1 MKRTKRG
8 MALILAAVM
17 AVSCLTTILLAASK
31 PWTEIDL
38 GSLSQYYETGTNADP
53 GRISNVDGDSGGT
66 SYGLYM
72 FVEKT
77 VTSFMDWL
85 KKSDS
90 AVYRGFGDRLYNAY
104 AYNTSGQ
111 YYPGFGSNFKNTWQE
126 IGRNNRTEFAQAQT
140 DFWRDTQYTQL
151 VANVEGQY
159 KGFDIDNYSNA
170 LKNVFWSRSV
180 HHGVG
185 ATYGSTKNTDGMSGA
200 TGVICRAFKALGG
213 FKNQSEA
220 ELIAAIYA
228 ECSKLD
234 TNGKW
239 KEDNM
244 ETLTAKKYGIYGR
257 SMAYF
262 NINSGGVQTSVYSR
276 LHVNEPADALVM
288 RYTHSDPDI
297 PEGKY
302 TLLYNN
308 NGEQNHGLGKS
319 VSTLTA
325 AADAMMLRLTYYNN
339 GYYILTND
347 DGQRLSVSGGK
358 LVLEAASTSN
368 NQFWILGGGSGYTL
382 QNVGTKQ
389 YVTVTVTSADVTAD
403 GQNRDDLIAAKV
415 KEIAQTPAEGQ
426 TNAAAEDFS
435 ARLEKKLNDLFDEQF
450 KGKGNAAIMAEIKAN
465 ISAMQDVTEENKT
478 ALIQKLESLAQSEEE
493 TEDNLEARIMESFT
507 EDELLLLTEAMTGK
521 SIETVIVEVVGEMVD
536 EDLKNNPTTTVT
548 TYTVGMTEASDKAAR
563 WALNKATGK
572 DAWTLTGLFY
582 PGCKDSDGIGGTI
595 SHVLTE
601 GNSSFPLRGVIS
613 CTQGIRTVVVEVS
626 KVNGSG
632 GFTATGNGS
641 GKTWFDL
648 WELDSQATFSKLTQG
663 SYTMTISGTGSD
675 GKEEELLSTGFTVGA
690 KDSNTP
696 SGLDKEAYTVT
707 FMNGNTQVA
716 TKTYSLGDVYGK
728 LPEVSGAGFVG
739 WFTKD
744 GRQVYE
750 NSMVAAENHT
760 LSAQFGTLYTV
771 SFKVDGEVIRSRQLS
786 ANDLIVAPSNPVK
799 AADKNYVYSF
809 SHWVDGSG
817 NRFVENMTYMP
828 AGNVTYTAVF
838 TKSPNSGGNTGGGT
852 GGNTGGNTGGST
864 GGETPK
870 PSGNYLTGVSPSTSV
885 SAMNRAGYTIY
896 SGSAK
901 VTSGLVG
908 TGMTAVSSSA
918 TVTIVVTGDVS
929 GDGKITIT
937 DVVKLQKSVVGSGSL
952 SGAYAKAA
960 DINGDGKV
968 TITDVVQAA
977 QVTVGQ
983 RTIG

>member
-1 MKRTKRG
+1 

-239 KEDNM
+239 DEDNM

-358 LVLEAASTSN
+358 LVLEAPSTSN

-403 GQNRDDLIAAKV
+403 GQSRDALIAAKI
-415 KEIAQTPAEGQ
+415 KEIAQAPAAGQ

-450 KGKGNAAIMAEIKAN
+450 KDKDDKAIMAEITAN
-465 ISAMQDVTEENKT
+465 ISAMQDITEENKT
-478 ALIQKLESLAQSEEE
+478 TLIKKLESLAQSEEE
-493 TEDNLEARIMESFT
+493 TKDDLEARIMESFT
-507 EDELLLLTEAMTGK
+507 ADELLLLTEAMTGK

-548 TYTVGMTEASDKAAR
+548 TYTVGMTDASDKAAR

-838 TKSPNSGGNTGGGT
+838 TKTANSGGT
-852 GGNTGGNTGGST
+852 GGNTGGSTGGST

-896 SGSAK
+896 NGSTK

-937 DVVKLQKSVVGSGSL
+937 DVV
-952 SGAYAKAA
+952 
-960 DINGDGKV
+960 
-968 TITDVVQAA
+968 QAA

>member
-1 MKRTKRG
+1 

-403 GQNRDDLIAAKV
+403 GQNRDDLIAAKA

-426 TNAAAEDFS
+426 TNAAAADFS
-435 ARLEKKLNDLFDEQF
+435 ARLEKKLNDLFEEQF
-450 KGKGNAAIMAEIKAN
+450 KDKDDKAIMAEIKAN
-465 ISAMQDVTEENKT
+465 ISAMQDITEKDKT
-478 ALIQKLESLAQSEEE
+478 ALIQKLESLAQSEETEE
-493 TEDNLEARIMESFT
+493 TEVDLEARIMESFT

-548 TYTVGMTEASDKAAR
+548 TYTVGMTDASDKAAR

-613 CTQGIRTVVVEVS
+613 CTQGISTVVVEVR
-626 KVNGSG
+626 KQGSSD

-707 FMNGNTQVA
+707 FMNGNTQVT

-838 TKSPNSGGNTGGGT
+838 TKTANSGGG
-852 GGNTGGNTGGST
+852 TGGST
-864 GGETPK
+864 GGNTGTNTPK

-937 DVVKLQKSVVGSGSL
+937 DVVKLQKSVVGSGNL

>member
-1 MKRTKRG
+1 

-77 VTSFMDWL
+77 VGSFISWL
-85 KKSDS
+85 QKSDNKI
-90 AVYRGFGDRLYNAY
+90 YQGFGETLYNAWGY
-104 AYNTSGQ
+104 DVNNKWN
-111 YYPGFGSNFKNTWQE
+111 PGYGTNFKNKWQS
-126 IGRNNRTEFAQAQT
+126 IGHGGNAKEFGQAQT
-140 DFWRDTQYTQL
+140 DFWRETQYTQL

-239 KEDNM
+239 DEDNM

-297 PEGKY
+297 PEGEY

-308 NGEQNHGLGKS
+308 NGEQSHGLGKS

-358 LVLEAASTSN
+358 LVLEAPSTSN

-403 GQNRDDLIAAKV
+403 GQNRDDLIAAKI
-415 KEIAQTPAEGQ
+415 KEIAQAPAAGQ

-450 KGKGNAAIMAEIKAN
+450 KDKDDEAIMAEITAN
-465 ISAMQDVTEENKT
+465 ISAMQDITEENKT
-478 ALIQKLESLAQSEEE
+478 TLIKKLESLAQSEEE
-493 TEDNLEARIMESFT
+493 TEDDLEARIMESFT
-507 EDELLLLTEAMTGK
+507 ADELLLLTEAMTGK

-548 TYTVGMTEASDKAAR
+548 TYTVGMTDASDKAAR
-563 WALNKATGK
+563 WALNKATGR

-601 GNSSFPLRGVIS
+601 DNSSFPLRGVIS

-632 GFTATGNGS
+632 GFTATGSGG

-696 SGLDKEAYTVT
+696 SGLDKEEYTVT

-838 TKSPNSGGNTGGGT
+838 TKTANSGG
-852 GGNTGGNTGGST
+852 TGGST
-864 GGETPK
+864 GGSTGGNTGTNTPT
-870 PSGNYLTGVSPSTSV
+870 PSGNYLTGVSPSTPV
-885 SAMNRAGYTIY
+885 SAMNSAGYTIY

>member
-1 MKRTKRG
+1 

-17 AVSCLTTILLAASK
+17 VVSCLTTILLAASK

-239 KEDNM
+239 DEDNM

-358 LVLEAASTSN
+358 LVLEAPSTSN

-403 GQNRDDLIAAKV
+403 GQSRDALIAAKI
-415 KEIAQTPAEGQ
+415 KEIAQAPAAEQ

-450 KGKGNAAIMAEIKAN
+450 KDKDDKAIMAEITAN
-465 ISAMQDVTEENKT
+465 ISAMQDITEENKT
-478 ALIQKLESLAQSEEE
+478 TLIKKLESLAQSEEE
-493 TEDNLEARIMESFT
+493 TKDDLEARIMESFT
-507 EDELLLLTEAMTGK
+507 ADELLLLTEAMTGK

-548 TYTVGMTEASDKAAR
+548 TYTVGMTDASDKAAR

-613 CTQGIRTVVVEVS
+613 CTQGISTVVVEVR
-626 KVNGSG
+626 KQGSSD
-632 GFTATGNGS
+632 GFTATGSGG

-838 TKSPNSGGNTGGGT
+838 TKTANSGGT
-852 GGNTGGNTGGST
+852 GGSTGGST

-885 SAMNRAGYTIY
+885 SAMNSAGYTIY

>member
-1 MKRTKRG
+1 

-17 AVSCLTTILLAASK
+17 AVSCLITILLAASK

-77 VTSFMDWL
+77 VGSFISWL
-85 KKSDS
+85 QKSDNKI
-90 AVYRGFGDRLYNAY
+90 YQGFGETLYNAWGY
-104 AYNTSGQ
+104 DVNNKWN
-111 YYPGFGSNFKNTWQE
+111 PGYGTNFKNKWQS
-126 IGRNNRTEFAQAQT
+126 IGHGGNAKEFGQAQT
-140 DFWRDTQYTQL
+140 DFWRETQYTQL

-200 TGVICRAFKALGG
+200 TGVICRAFKSLGG
-213 FKNQSEA
+213 FNNQSEA

-288 RYTHSDPDI
+288 RYTHSNPDI

-403 GQNRDDLIAAKV
+403 GQNRDDLIAAKLV
-415 KEIAQTPAEGQ
+415 EISKGITENGQYTSELASDFGTRLQT
-426 TNAAAEDFS
+426 
-435 ARLEKKLNDLFDEQF
+435 KLNDLFEASI
-450 KGKGNAAIMAEIKAN
+450 KGKSEEDYTKE
-465 ISAMQDVTEENKT
+465 VTDKLAGKGMKDEDIN
-478 ALIQKLESLAQSEEE
+478 ALIEKLSSDDKNVTFTNEE
-493 TEDNLEARIMESFT
+493 I
-507 EDELLLLTEAMTGK
+507 LLLVEVLTGK
-521 SIETVIVEVVGEMVD
+521 SLEDITVEVVGEMVD

-548 TYTVGMTEASDKAAR
+548 TYTVGMTDASDKAAR

-838 TKSPNSGGNTGGGT
+838 TKTANSGGGTGGGT
-852 GGNTGGNTGGST
+852 GGSTGGNTGT
-864 GGETPK
+864 NTPT

-885 SAMNRAGYTIY
+885 SAMNSAGYTIY

>member
-1 MKRTKRG
+1 

-239 KEDNM
+239 DEDNM

-450 KGKGNAAIMAEIKAN
+450 KDKNDEAIMAEITAN
-465 ISAMQDVTEENKT
+465 ISAMQDITEENKT
-478 ALIQKLESLAQSEEE
+478 TLIKKLESLAQSEEE
-493 TEDNLEARIMESFT
+493 TKDDLEARIMESFT
-507 EDELLLLTEAMTGK
+507 ADELLLLTEAMTGK

-548 TYTVGMTEASDKAAR
+548 TYTVGMTDASDKAAR

-572 DAWTLTGLFY
+572 DAWKLTGLFY

-852 GGNTGGNTGGST
+852 GGSTGGNTGT
-864 GGETPK
+864 NTPT

-885 SAMNRAGYTIY
+885 SAMNSAGYTIY
-896 SGSAK
+896 SGSTK

>member
-1 MKRTKRG
+1 

-17 AVSCLTTILLAASK
+17 VVSCLTTILLAASK

-239 KEDNM
+239 DEDNM

-297 PEGKY
+297 PEGEY

-308 NGEQNHGLGKS
+308 NGEQSHGLGKS

-358 LVLEAASTSN
+358 LVLEAPSTSN

-403 GQNRDDLIAAKV
+403 GQSRDALIAAKI
-415 KEIAQTPAEGQ
+415 KEIAQAPAAGQ

-450 KGKGNAAIMAEIKAN
+450 KDKDDEAIMAEITAN
-465 ISAMQDVTEENKT
+465 ISAMQDITEKDKT
-478 ALIQKLESLAQSEEE
+478 ALIQKLESLAQSEETEE
-493 TEDNLEARIMESFT
+493 TEVDLEARIMESFT

-548 TYTVGMTEASDKAAR
+548 TYTVGMTDASDKAAR

-582 PGCKDSDGIGGTI
+582 PGYKDSDGIGGTI

-613 CTQGIRTVVVEVS
+613 CTQGISTVVVEVR
-626 KVNGSG
+626 KQGSSD
-632 GFTATGNGS
+632 GFTATGSGS

-707 FMNGNTQVA
+707 FMNGNTQVT

-828 AGNVTYTAVF
+828 DADVTYTAVF

-852 GGNTGGNTGGST
+852 GGSTGGST

-885 SAMNRAGYTIY
+885 SAMNSAGYTIY
-896 SGSAK
+896 SGSTK

>member
-1 MKRTKRG
+1 

-140 DFWRDTQYTQL
+140 DFWRETQYTQL

-200 TGVICRAFKALGG
+200 TGVICRAFKSLGG
-213 FKNQSEA
+213 FNNQSEA

-450 KGKGNAAIMAEIKAN
+450 KDKNDEAIMAEITAN
-465 ISAMQDVTEENKT
+465 ISAMQDITEENKT
-478 ALIQKLESLAQSEEE
+478 TLIKKLESLAQSEEE
-493 TEDNLEARIMESFT
+493 TEDDLEARIMESFT
-507 EDELLLLTEAMTGK
+507 ADELLLLTEAMTGK

-548 TYTVGMTEASDKAAR
+548 TYTVGMTDASDKAAR
-563 WALNKATGK
+563 WALNKATGR

-601 GNSSFPLRGVIS
+601 DNSSFPLRGVIS

-632 GFTATGNGS
+632 GFTATGSGG

-696 SGLDKEAYTVT
+696 SGLDKEEYTVT

-838 TKSPNSGGNTGGGT
+838 TKTANSGGGT
-852 GGNTGGNTGGST
+852 GGNTGGSTGGST

-896 SGSAK
+896 NGSAK

>member
-1 MKRTKRG
+1 

-185 ATYGSTKNTDGMSGA
+185 ATYGSTKNTDGMSG
-200 TGVICRAFKALGG
+200 VICRAFKALGG

-239 KEDNM
+239 DEDNM

-403 GQNRDDLIAAKV
+403 GQSRDALIAAKI
-415 KEIAQTPAEGQ
+415 KEIAQAPAAGQ

-450 KGKGNAAIMAEIKAN
+450 KDKDDEAIMAEITAN
-465 ISAMQDVTEENKT
+465 ISAMQDITEKDKT
-478 ALIQKLESLAQSEEE
+478 ALIQKLESLAQSEETEE
-493 TEDNLEARIMESFT
+493 TEVDLEARIMESFT

-548 TYTVGMTEASDKAAR
+548 TYTVGMTDASDKAAR

-582 PGCKDSDGIGGTI
+582 PGYKDSDGIGGTI

-613 CTQGIRTVVVEVS
+613 CTQGISTVVVEVR
-626 KVNGSG
+626 KQGSSD
-632 GFTATGNGS
+632 GFTATGSGS

-707 FMNGNTQVA
+707 FMNGNTQVT

-828 AGNVTYTAVF
+828 DADVTYTAVF
-838 TKSPNSGGNTGGGT
+838 TKTANSGG
-852 GGNTGGNTGGST
+852 TGGST
-864 GGETPK
+864 GGSTGGNTGTNTPK

-885 SAMNRAGYTIY
+885 SAMNSAGYTIY
-896 SGSAK
+896 SGSTK

-960 DINGDGKV
+960 DINGDGKI

>member
-1 MKRTKRG
+1 

-17 AVSCLTTILLAASK
+17 AVSCVTTILLAASK

-77 VTSFMDWL
+77 VGSFISWL
-85 KKSDS
+85 QKSDNKI
-90 AVYRGFGDRLYNAY
+90 YQGFGETLYNAWGY
-104 AYNTSGQ
+104 DVNNKWN
-111 YYPGFGSNFKNTWQE
+111 PGYGTNFKNKWQS
-126 IGRNNRTEFAQAQT
+126 IGHGGNAKEFGQAQT

-239 KEDNM
+239 DEDNM

-297 PEGKY
+297 PEGEY

-403 GQNRDDLIAAKV
+403 GQNRNDLIAAKV

-426 TNAAAEDFS
+426 TNAAAADFS
-435 ARLEKKLNDLFDEQF
+435 ARLEKKLNDLFEEQF
-450 KGKGNAAIMAEIKAN
+450 KGKDDAAIMAEIKAN

-478 ALIQKLESLAQSEEE
+478 ALIQKLESLAQGEEE

-548 TYTVGMTEASDKAAR
+548 TYTVGMTDASDKAAR
-563 WALNKATGK
+563 WALNKATGR

-601 GNSSFPLRGVIS
+601 DNSSFPLRGVIS
-613 CTQGIRTVVVEVS
+613 CTQGISTVVVEVR
-626 KVNGSG
+626 KQGSSD
-632 GFTATGNGS
+632 GFTATGSGG

-696 SGLDKEAYTVT
+696 SGLDKEEYTVT
-707 FMNGNTQVA
+707 FMNGNTQVT

-838 TKSPNSGGNTGGGT
+838 TKTANSGG
-852 GGNTGGNTGGST
+852 TGGST
-864 GGETPK
+864 GGSTGGNTGTNTPT

-885 SAMNRAGYTIY
+885 SAMNSAGYTIY

-937 DVVKLQKSVVGSGSL
+937 DVVKLQKSVVGSGRL

>member
-1 MKRTKRG
+1 

-239 KEDNM
+239 DEDNM

-358 LVLEAASTSN
+358 LVLEAPSTSN

-403 GQNRDDLIAAKV
+403 GQSRDALIAAKI
-415 KEIAQTPAEGQ
+415 KEIAQAPAAGQ

-450 KGKGNAAIMAEIKAN
+450 KDKDDKAIMAEITAN
-465 ISAMQDVTEENKT
+465 ISAMQDITEENKT
-478 ALIQKLESLAQSEEE
+478 TLIKKLESLAQSEEE
-493 TEDNLEARIMESFT
+493 TKDDLEARIMESFT
-507 EDELLLLTEAMTGK
+507 ADELLLLTEAMTGK

-548 TYTVGMTEASDKAAR
+548 TYTVGMTDASDKAAR

-838 TKSPNSGGNTGGGT
+838 TKTANSGGT
-852 GGNTGGNTGGST
+852 GGNTGTNGV
-864 GGETPK
+864 TPAGVPAARR
-870 PSGNYLTGVSPSTSV
+870 PSPP
-885 SAMNRAGYTIY
+885 ATI
-896 SGSAK
+896 
-901 VTSGLVG
+901 
-908 TGMTAVSSSA
+908 
-918 TVTIVVTGDVS
+918 
-929 GDGKITIT
+929 
-937 DVVKLQKSVVGSGSL
+937 
-952 SGAYAKAA
+952 
-960 DINGDGKV
+960 
-968 TITDVVQAA
+968 
-977 QVTVGQ
+977 
-983 RTIG
+983 

>member
-1 MKRTKRG
+1 

-358 LVLEAASTSN
+358 LVLEAPSTSN

-426 TNAAAEDFS
+426 TNAVAADFS
-435 ARLEKKLNDLFDEQF
+435 ARLEKKLNDLFEEQF
-450 KGKGNAAIMAEIKAN
+450 KDKNDKAIMAEIKAN
-465 ISAMQDVTEENKT
+465 ISAMQDITEKDKT
-478 ALIQKLESLAQSEEE
+478 ALIQKLESLAQSEETEE
-493 TEDNLEARIMESFT
+493 TEVDLEARIMESFT

-548 TYTVGMTEASDKAAR
+548 TYTVGMTDASDKAAR
-563 WALNKATGK
+563 WALNKATGR

-601 GNSSFPLRGVIS
+601 DNSSFPLRGVVS

-626 KVNGSG
+626 KVGGSG

-648 WELDSQATFSKLTQG
+648 WELDSQATFSSLTQG

-696 SGLDKEAYTVT
+696 SGLDKEEYTVT

-728 LPEVSGAGFVG
+728 LPGVSGAGFVG

-760 LSAQFGTLYTV
+760 LSARFGTLYTV

-817 NRFVENMTYMP
+817 KRFVENMTYMP

-838 TKSPNSGGNTGGGT
+838 TKTANSGGTGGGT
-852 GGNTGGNTGGST
+852 GGSTGGNTGT
-864 GGETPK
+864 NTPK

-885 SAMNRAGYTIY
+885 SAMNSAGYTIY
-896 SGSAK
+896 SGSTK

>member
-1 MKRTKRG
+1 

-31 PWTEIDL
+31 PWTGVGIGE
-38 GSLSQYYETGTNADP
+38 LSQYYETGNNADP

-339 GYYILTND
+339 GSYILTND

-358 LVLEAASTSN
+358 LVLEAPSTSN

-450 KGKGNAAIMAEIKAN
+450 KDKNDEAIMAEITAN
-465 ISAMQDVTEENKT
+465 ISAMQDITEENKT
-478 ALIQKLESLAQSEEE
+478 TLIKKLESLAQSEEE
-493 TEDNLEARIMESFT
+493 TKDDLEARIMESFT
-507 EDELLLLTEAMTGK
+507 ADELLLLTEAMTGK

-548 TYTVGMTEASDKAAR
+548 TYTVGMTDASDKAAR

-572 DAWTLTGLFY
+572 DAWKLTGLFY

-613 CTQGIRTVVVEVS
+613 CTQGISTVVVEVR
-626 KVNGSG
+626 KQGSSD
-632 GFTATGNGS
+632 GFTATGSGS

-838 TKSPNSGGNTGGGT
+838 TKTANSGGT
-852 GGNTGGNTGGST
+852 GGSTGGST

-896 SGSAK
+896 NGSTK

>member
-1 MKRTKRG
+1 

-140 DFWRDTQYTQL
+140 DFWRETQYTQL

-200 TGVICRAFKALGG
+200 TGVICRAFKSLGG
-213 FKNQSEA
+213 FNNQSEA

-450 KGKGNAAIMAEIKAN
+450 KDKNDEAIMAEITAN
-465 ISAMQDVTEENKT
+465 ISAMQDITEENKT
-478 ALIQKLESLAQSEEE
+478 TLIKKLESLAQSEEE
-493 TEDNLEARIMESFT
+493 TKDDLEARIMESFT
-507 EDELLLLTEAMTGK
+507 ADELLLLTEAMTGK

-548 TYTVGMTEASDKAAR
+548 TYTVGMTDASDKAAR

-582 PGCKDSDGIGGTI
+582 PGYKDSDGIGGTI

-613 CTQGIRTVVVEVS
+613 CTQGISTVVVEVR
-626 KVNGSG
+626 KQGSSD
-632 GFTATGNGS
+632 GFTATGSGS

-707 FMNGNTQVA
+707 FMNGNTQVT

-828 AGNVTYTAVF
+828 DADVTYTAVF
-838 TKSPNSGGNTGGGT
+838 TKTANSGG
-852 GGNTGGNTGGST
+852 TGGST
-864 GGETPK
+864 GGSTGGNTGTNTPK

-885 SAMNRAGYTIY
+885 SAMNSAGYTIY

-960 DINGDGKV
+960 DINGDGKI

>member
-1 MKRTKRG
+1 

-17 AVSCLTTILLAASK
+17 AVSCATTILLAASK
-31 PWTEIDL
+31 PWTGVGIGE
-38 GSLSQYYETGTNADP
+38 LSQYYETGNNADP

-239 KEDNM
+239 DEDNM

-347 DGQRLSVSGGK
+347 DGQRLSVSDGK
-358 LVLEAASTSN
+358 LVMEAPSTSN

-403 GQNRDDLIAAKV
+403 GQSRDALIAAKI
-415 KEIAQTPAEGQ
+415 KEIAQAPAAGQ

-450 KGKGNAAIMAEIKAN
+450 KDKNDEAIMAEITAN
-465 ISAMQDVTEENKT
+465 ISAMQDITEENKT
-478 ALIQKLESLAQSEEE
+478 TLIKKLESLAQSEEE
-493 TEDNLEARIMESFT
+493 TKDDLEARIMESFT
-507 EDELLLLTEAMTGK
+507 ADELLLLTEAMTGK

-548 TYTVGMTEASDKAAR
+548 TYTVGMTDASDKAAR

-817 NRFVENMTYMP
+817 KRFVENMTYMP

-838 TKSPNSGGNTGGGT
+838 TKTANSGGGTGGGT
-852 GGNTGGNTGGST
+852 GGSTGGNTGT
-864 GGETPK
+864 NTPK

-885 SAMNRAGYTIY
+885 SAMNSAGYTIY
-896 SGSAK
+896 SGSTK

>member
-1 MKRTKRG
+1 

-140 DFWRDTQYTQL
+140 DFWRETQYTQL
-151 VANVEGQY
+151 VSNVEGQY

-239 KEDNM
+239 DEDNM

-297 PEGKY
+297 PEGEY

-308 NGEQNHGLGKS
+308 NGEQSHGLGKS

-358 LVLEAASTSN
+358 LVLEAPSTSN

-450 KGKGNAAIMAEIKAN
+450 KDKNDEAIMAEITVN
-465 ISAMQDVTEENKT
+465 ISAMQDITEENKT
-478 ALIQKLESLAQSEEE
+478 TLIKKLESLAQSEEE
-493 TEDNLEARIMESFT
+493 TKDDLEARIMESFT
-507 EDELLLLTEAMTGK
+507 ADELLLLTEAMTGK

-548 TYTVGMTEASDKAAR
+548 TYTVGMTDASDKAAR

-572 DAWTLTGLFY
+572 DAWKLTGLFY

-838 TKSPNSGGNTGGGT
+838 TKTPNSGGGTGGGT
-852 GGNTGGNTGGST
+852 GGSTGGNTGT
-864 GGETPK
+864 NTPT

-885 SAMNRAGYTIY
+885 SAMNSAGYTIY
-896 SGSAK
+896 SGSTK

-960 DINGDGKV
+960 DINGDGKI

>member
-1 MKRTKRG
+1 
-8 MALILAAVM
+8 MALVLAAVM
-17 AVSCLTTILLAASK
+17 VVSCATTILLAASK

-140 DFWRDTQYTQL
+140 DFWRETQYTQL

-200 TGVICRAFKALGG
+200 TGVICRAFKSLGG
-213 FKNQSEA
+213 FNNQSEA

-403 GQNRDDLIAAKV
+403 GQNRNDLIAAKV

-426 TNAAAEDFS
+426 TNAAAADFS
-435 ARLEKKLNDLFDEQF
+435 ARLEKKLNDLFEEQF
-450 KGKGNAAIMAEIKAN
+450 KGKDDAAIMAEIKAN

-493 TEDNLEARIMESFT
+493 TEDDLEARIMESFT

-548 TYTVGMTEASDKAAR
+548 TYTVGMTDASDKAAR
-563 WALNKATGK
+563 WALNKATGR

-838 TKSPNSGGNTGGGT
+838 TKTANSGGGTGGGT
-852 GGNTGGNTGGST
+852 GGSTGGNTGT
-864 GGETPK
+864 NTPT

-896 SGSAK
+896 SGSTK